1 MISSAI
7 STMLYAAAAINV
19 VLTLLTLTAYRRR
32 MVHLWFALLTASA
45 ALWAF
50 AINGFLFVAA
60 DAGASLLWAKL
71 YYLAGAAIIYA
82 LLEFS
87 LHFPRRLSVHPAA
100 HIGLFVTFLGM
111 SALVL
116 INGGVID
123 TLTVQPVTGKVVHLN
138 SLHYGVYV
146 GYYAL
151 LAFVMTTAFGYG
163 MIGLRRQH
171 RRRLSRTLALMVFG
185 IGVSLCFGAWFNLV
199 LPLFGDYSY
208 IWAGPPFAIIF
219 AVVSLVAIVQQ
230 GILDIRQ
237 AVARTAAYVLLV
249 GTLIALYSLIV
260 YGVLGSIFVPAGQGA
275 VYVVVQVAVAV
286 FLALTVQPIRQ
297 FFDRMTN
304 RIFFRNAYDTEM
316 VLDRFRE
323 IVTSEVRV
331 KSLAAG
337 VMSVLEETL
346 HAQSV
351 SLYIY
356 DDKHPVYETG
366 HRLTERQRGIRER
379 LSKSVPT
386 TLPVIIDGHLLDT
399 APHLSLRNQFSEGKV
414 SAAIQLTVGRQ
425 RIGMLLLG
433 DKGNGRMYDMKDQR
447 LLTTMADELVLA
459 IQNSLR
465 YQEIESFNTTLQQR
479 ITEATKE
486 LRASNLQL
494 QKLDQAKDE
503 FVSMASHQLR
513 TPLTSVKGYI
523 SMVLEGD
530 AGKITPMQHKLLS
543 EAFASSERMVHL
555 INDFLNV
562 SRLQTGKF
570 MLDARPIDLA
580 KVVGQEVDS
589 LKTTAAARQLTLQYR
604 PPSRLPIL
612 YIDEGKIRQVV
623 MNFLD
628 NAIYYSREHSAIK
641 VKVGLEAGEVL
652 VEVHDTGI
660 GVPGSEQAHLFS
672 KFFRATN
679 ARKQRPDGT
688 GVGLY
693 LAKKVITAH
702 GGKMIFS
709 SIEGEGS
716 VFGFRLPIKKLLE
729 APAAEA
735 DDLGNQPD
743 KS

>member
-1 MISSAI
+1 
-7 STMLYAAAAINV
+7 
-19 VLTLLTLTAYRRR
+19 
-32 MVHLWFALLTASA
+32 
-45 ALWAF
+45 
-50 AINGFLFVAA
+50 
-60 DAGASLLWAKL
+60 
-71 YYLAGAAIIYA
+71 
-82 LLEFS
+82 
-87 LHFPRRLSVHPAA
+87 
-100 HIGLFVTFLGM
+100 M

-116 INGGVID
+116 VNGGVVEG
-123 TLTVQPVTGKVVHLN
+123 LTVESAANKVVQLN
-138 SLHYGVYV
+138 SLHYGIYV

-151 LAFVMTTAFGYG
+151 LAFVMAIAFAYG
-163 MIGLRRQH
+163 MVGLRRQH
-171 RRRLSRTLALMVFG
+171 RRRMSRMLSLMVFG

-199 LPLFGDYSY
+199 LPLFGDYGY

-219 AVVSLVAIVQQ
+219 AVVSLVAIVRQ

-237 AVARTAAYVLLV
+237 AVARTVVYILLV
-249 GTLIALYSLIV
+249 GALIALYSLIV
-260 YGVLGSIFVPAGQGA
+260 YGLLGRILVPTGQGVIYA
-275 VYVVVQVAVAV
+275 VAQVAVAV
-286 FLALTVQPIRQ
+286 FLALTVQPMRQ
-297 FFDRMTN
+297 FFDRVTN
-304 RIFFRNAYDTEM
+304 HIFYRNAYDTEA

-323 IVTSEVRV
+323 IVTNEVRV
-331 KSLAAG
+331 TSLAAG
-337 VMSVLEETL
+337 VMRVLEETL
-346 HAQSV
+346 HTQSI

-356 DDKHPVYETG
+356 DNKRHVYETG
-366 HRLTERQRGIRER
+366 HRLTERQRGIREA
-379 LSKSVPT
+379 LAKSIPT
-386 TLPVIIDGHLLDT
+386 TLPMMIDAHLLDT
-399 APHLSLRNQFSEGKV
+399 LPQSSLRSQFTEGKV
-414 SAAIQLTVGRQ
+414 SAAVQLTVGRQ

-433 DKGNGRMYDMKDQR
+433 EKGSDRVYDAKDQR
-447 LLTTMADELVLA
+447 LLATMADELVLA

-530 AGKITPMQHKLLS
+530 AGDITPMQHKLLS

-580 KVVGQEVDS
+580 KIVGQEVDS

-604 PPSRLPIL
+604 SPSRLPVL
-612 YIDEGKIRQVV
+612 YLDEGKIRQVV

-628 NAIYYSREHSAIK
+628 NAIYYSREHSTIK
-641 VKVGLEAGEVL
+641 VKVTQEAGEVL

-660 GVPGSEQAHLFS
+660 GVPVSEQTHLFS

-709 SIEGEGS
+709 SVEGEGS
-716 VFGFRLPIKKLLE
+716 VFGFRLPVKKLLE

-735 DDLGNQPD
+735 DDLGNQPN

>member
-1 MISSAI
+1 
-7 STMLYAAAAINV
+7 MLYVAAAINI

-60 DAGASLLWAKL
+60 DVATSLIWAKL

-87 LHFPRRLSVHPAA
+87 LHFPRRLSIRPAVHL
-100 HIGLFVTFLGM
+100 GLFVAFVAM
-111 SALVL
+111 STLVL
-116 INGGVID
+116 VDGGVIEG
-123 TLTVQPVTGKVVHLN
+123 LTVESATDKVVQLN
-138 SLHYGVYV
+138 SLHYGIYV

-151 LAFVMTTAFGYG
+151 LAFVMAIAFAYG
-163 MIGLRRQH
+163 MVGLRRQH
-171 RRRLSRTLALMVFG
+171 RRRMSRMLSLMVFG

-199 LPLFGDYSY
+199 LPLFGDYGY

-219 AVVSLVAIVQQ
+219 AVVSLVAIVRQ

-237 AVARTAAYVLLV
+237 AVARTVVYILLV
-249 GTLIALYSLIV
+249 GALIALYSLIV
-260 YGVLGSIFVPAGQGA
+260 YGILGHILVPTGQGVMYA
-275 VYVVVQVAVAV
+275 VAQVGVAV
-286 FLALTVQPIRQ
+286 FLALTVQPMRQ
-297 FFDRMTN
+297 FFDRVTS
-304 RIFFRNAYDTEM
+304 RIFYRNAYDTEA
-316 VLDRFRE
+316 VLDQFRE
-323 IVTSEVRV
+323 IITNEVRV
-331 KSLAAG
+331 TSLATG
-337 VMSVLEETL
+337 VMRVLEETL
-346 HAQSV
+346 RAQSI

-356 DDKHPVYETG
+356 DNKRHVYEAG
-366 HRLTERQRGIRER
+366 HRLTDRQRGIREAFA
-379 LSKSVPT
+379 KNAPT
-386 TLPVIIDGHLLDT
+386 TLPTLIDGHLLDT
-399 APHLSLRNQFSEGKV
+399 LPEASLRNQFAEGKV
-414 SAAIQLTVGRQ
+414 SAAVQLTVGRQ

-433 DKGNGRMYDMKDQR
+433 EKEGGRVYDTKDRR
-447 LLTTMADELVLA
+447 LLATMADELVLA

-479 ITEATKE
+479 ITDATKE

-530 AGKITPMQHKLLS
+530 AGDITPMQHKLLS

-580 KVVGQEVDS
+580 KIVGQEVDS
-589 LKTTAAARQLTLQYR
+589 LKTTAAARQLALQYR
-604 PPSRLPIL
+604 APSRLPVL
-612 YIDEGKIRQVV
+612 YLDEGKIRQVV

-628 NAIYYSREHSAIK
+628 NAIYYSREHSTIK
-641 VKVGLEAGEVL
+641 VKVIQEAGEVL

-660 GVPGSEQAHLFS
+660 GVPLSEQAHLFS

-679 ARKQRPDGT
+679 ARRQRPDGT

-709 SIEGEGS
+709 SVEGEGS
-716 VFGFRLPIKKLLE
+716 VFGFRLPVKKLLE

-743 KS
+743 KR